1 MSNMNNR
8 ILHSGIIDAITEKC
22 VRVRILQTSA
32 CAQCKISG
40 HCNSAESKE
49 KIVDVYNVRDKYAFK
64 IGEEVI
70 VCASL
75 KIVSNAMLLGFGL
88 PLALILII
96 LISVYM
102 STTNEAHAALCGI
115 GSLLPYYVILYFF
128 RNSIRDRIAFG
139 IEKKI

>member
-22 VRVRILQTSA
+22 VKVRILQTSA

-40 HCNSAESKE
+40 HCNSTESKE

-88 PLALILII
+88 PLALILIV

-102 STTNEAHAALCGI
+102 STTNEAYAALCGI